1 MDWLWL
7 VPILPLAGAL
17 LLAVFG
23 GFMPRRTAG
32 AIGCLSVG
40 LSSIISLIIARNY
53 LNAPPQ
59 GGVFHQALYE
69 WMRVGSLRIPMGLYL
84 DQLSL
89 VMMCV
94 ITFVGLLIHLYS
106 AEYMYHEEGYSRFFS
121 YMNLF
126 VGSMLILV
134 LADNFLSL
142 YFGWEGVGLCSYLL
156 IGFWYKERAN
166 GLAAQKAF
174 IITRIG
180 DTALAIGL
188 FLLFTRFGTLDI
200 QETMRAMSLGG
211 ADIQGLATIVALLIL
226 GGAIGKSAQ
235 IPLHTWL
242 PDAMAGP
249 SPVSALIHAATMVTA
264 GVYLIARTHALFTL
278 SPSAMLAVA
287 VIGAV
292 TACYGGFCALAQ
304 RDIKRVLA
312 YSTISQIGYMFLALG
327 VGAWWAAIFHF
338 MTHAFFKAL
347 LFLSAGIVVQA
358 LEEERDIYKMGGM
371 LRKLPIA
378 GWTFLIGAASLSALP
393 VVTAGFYSK
402 DAILWASWISP
413 YGSPLLW
420 AAGILA
426 ALLTGIYI
434 FRVFFIVFWGKSERG
449 IEKQP
454 GLLVNF
460 PVILLAIFSII
471 AGFVGLPQILGGSN
485 PFGHFMSGLFGHES
499 ATAVSNERAFLII
512 SAVIS
517 LSGIIIA
524 YLVFMRHKE
533 GAAAFGR
540 STMFDSAKRLSLAGF
555 GFDLFYDRLLVR
567 PFIFLTRLNRHDFVD
582 TFFAALAIIA
592 ALCNM
597 ALSAT
602 QSGRVRNYA
611 TGILLGAVLVTA
623 ILLLR

>member
-1 MDWLWL
+1 MDGLWL
-7 VPILPLAGAL
+7 VPILPMAGAL

-23 GFMPRRTAG
+23 GFLPRKTAG

-40 LSSIISLIIARNY
+40 LSCIISLIIARNY
-53 LNAPPQ
+53 LNMPLQ
-59 GGVFHQALYE
+59 GGIFHQTFYE
-69 WMRVGSLRIPMGLYL
+69 WMRIGSLRIPMGLYL

-94 ITFVGLLIHLYS
+94 ITFVGFLIHLYS
-106 AEYMYHEEGYSRFFS
+106 AEFMYHEDGYSRFFC

-156 IGFWYKERAN
+156 IGFWHKERAN

-180 DTALAIGL
+180 DSALVIAL

-200 QETMRAMSLGG
+200 QRAMQSLSLGG
-211 ADIQGLATIVALLIL
+211 ADMQALATIIALLIV

-264 GVYLIARTHALFTL
+264 GVYLIARTHVLFTL
-278 SPSAMLAVA
+278 SPPAMLTVA
-287 VIGAV
+287 VIGAA
-292 TACYGGFCALAQ
+292 TACYAGFCALAQ

-347 LFLSAGIVVQA
+347 LFLSAGMIVQA

-371 LRKLPIA
+371 LRKLPVA

-393 VVTAGFYSK
+393 LVTAGFYSK

-413 YGSPLLW
+413 HGSPLLW

-434 FRVFFIVFWGKSERG
+434 FRVCFVAFPGKSERK

-454 GLLVNF
+454 GVLVNLT
-460 PVILLAIFSII
+460 VIILAIFSVI
-471 AGFVGLPQILGGSN
+471 AGFAGLPQILGGRN
-485 PFGHFMSGLFGHES
+485 PFGQFMSGLFGHEPVM
-499 ATAVSNERAFLII
+499 AVSNERAFAIIPAII
-512 SAVIS
+512 SV
-517 LSGIIIA
+517 LGIFIA
-524 YLVFMRHKE
+524 YLAFMRLKE
-533 GAAAFGR
+533 SADAFGR
-540 STMFDSAKRLSLAGF
+540 AAVFTSAKRLSLAGF
-555 GFDLFYDRLLVR
+555 GFDLLYARLLVR

-582 TFFAALAIIA
+582 SFFTALAIIA